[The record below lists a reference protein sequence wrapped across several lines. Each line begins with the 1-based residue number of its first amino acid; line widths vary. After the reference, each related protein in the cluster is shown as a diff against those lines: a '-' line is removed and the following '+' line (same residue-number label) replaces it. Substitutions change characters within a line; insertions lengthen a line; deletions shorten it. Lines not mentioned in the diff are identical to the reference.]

1 MKLSSTSPIDTHWLI
16 IGFAKSIW
24 NTLITS
30 IYAESCRKLVMIW
43 TITLCFLLR
52 NVISGCLT
60 IGYILVV
67 KLLKE
72 LIDMTPEIQKQQA
85 IRWFKREL
93 RTLREMSAQEM
104 SVSKNT
110 VSPEMFKELE
120 FFVKYAKYEIR
131 KLK

>member
-1 MKLSSTSPIDTHWLI
+1 
-16 IGFAKSIW
+16 
-24 NTLITS
+24 
-30 IYAESCRKLVMIW
+30 
-43 TITLCFLLR
+43 
-52 NVISGCLT
+52 
-60 IGYILVV
+60 
-67 KLLKE
+67 
-72 LIDMTPEIQKQQA
+72 MTPEIQKQQA